1 MVALCHWG
9 GFRGEGK
16 CPGETC
22 TWSWQSQGHE
32 INVSPP
38 LAQTRWLQPVQ
49 ALSLTS
55 CARESC
61 PSLNFGETG
70 RPKPKS
76 CPLLF
81 GKVKPDF
88 HPAWLCPTV
97 LNFTGYANTHFLLP
111 GAGQHFMPCAVTP
124 LSCDPSVLSTFHLCT
139 LLELGTGLWIQRSL
153 NKSRNPGYSPGQAP
167 PVVQGQVLSLCKASP
182 SVSEKSSRSVD
193 LHKTVDLTYTTS
205 WYFRAIACLM

>member
-97 LNFTGYANTHFLLP
+97 LNFTGYANTLCCQ
-111 GAGQHFMPCAVTP
+111 GQGSISCPVLWPLCPVIP
-124 LSCDPSVLSTFHLCT
+124 LSCPHSTSAHCWSWGLGSGYRGASMRAEILAT
-139 LLELGTGLWIQRSL
+139 ALAKPLLWYRVRSCHSA
-153 NKSRNPGYSPGQAP
+153 KPH
-167 PVVQGQVLSLCKASP
+167 PVSQKKVQGQW
-182 SVSEKSSRSVD
+182 
-193 LHKTVDLTYTTS
+193 TYTKQ
-205 WYFRAIACLM
+205 WI